1 MSDTRDNKK
10 KLEVKP
16 FEEVFKDYENMQ
28 EKLDMNLKDEIEK
41 EKLIINNTIDLASNT
56 ITSVDLK
63 NDTSN
68 NSSTYQEEGILNG
81 DQIFNYLMVDYALN
95 KEQKVEINNIQRY
108 LFMLFNNAV
117 DRQMEK
123 MSTYSKEEILDFKK
137 NLLKQVKYIGVGYD
151 KENNEC
157 YYLHKGPDLAR
168 TNKSRIYKY
177 NFPYS
182 IKIKDKD
189 GEVVSEYTEFN
200 KTEIK
205 AESYEEL
212 DEGVQNIINL
222 TSIHTLEDVF
232 VSDKDMAYKINYIE
246 SPDANKIKY
255 FIAIPFIVIILC
267 LVYAITR

>member
-1 MSDTRDNKK
+1 MSDIKDNKK

-16 FEEVFKDYENMQ
+16 FEEVLKDYETMQ
-28 EKLDMNLKDEIEK
+28 EKLDMNLKEEIEK
-41 EKLIINNTIDLASNT
+41 EKLIINNNLNVVSHT
-56 ITSVDLK
+56 ITSAEIK
-63 NDTSN
+63 NDIDKT
-68 NSSTYQEEGILNG
+68 SSTYQEEGILNG
-81 DQIFNYLMVDYALN
+81 NQISNYLMVDYILN

-108 LFMLFNNAV
+108 LFMLFNNAI
-117 DRQMEK
+117 DKQMEK
-123 MSTYSKEEILDFKK
+123 MNTYSKEEILDFKK
-137 NLLKQVKYIGVGYD
+137 NLLKQVKYIGIGYD

-157 YYLHKGPDLAR
+157 YYLHEGPDLTK

-189 GEVVSEYTEFN
+189 DEIVSEYTEFN
-200 KTEIK
+200 KTGIK

-212 DEGVQNIINL
+212 DEGIQNIINL
-222 TSIHTLEDVF
+222 TSIHTLEDAF
-232 VSDKDMAYKINYIE
+232 VPDKDMAYKINYIE

-255 FIAIPFIVIILC
+255 FIAIPFIIIILC

>member
-1 MSDTRDNKK
+1 MSDKIDNKD

-16 FEEVFKDYENMQ
+16 YEEVLKEYENMK
-28 EKLDMNLKDEIEK
+28 EKLDSNLKEEIEK
-41 EKLIINNTIDLASNT
+41 EKLIINNNLNVVSNT
-56 ITSVDLK
+56 ITSAEIK
-63 NDTSN
+63 NGTDE
-68 NSSTYQEEGILNG
+68 NSLTYQEEGILNG
-81 DQIFNYLMVDYALN
+81 DQISNYLVVDYVLN

-137 NLLKQVKYIGVGYD
+137 NLFKQVKYVGVGYD

-157 YYLHKGPDLAR
+157 YYLHEGPDLAR

-222 TSIHTLEDVF
+222 TSIHTLEDAF

-246 SPDANKIKY
+246 SPDTNKIKY
-255 FIAIPFIVIILC
+255 FIAIPFIIIILC
-267 LVYAITR
+267 LIYAITR